1 MISTIFTKRPRYYVS
16 KNDYYETIITE
27 NTNLKNIATDL
38 DFVKN
43 EDFKTESTILF
54 NNKLKLNSTYND
66 IIECFGTPIHQLD
79 KSSANQHSVLF
90 YKKRVGT
97 YKIRLE
103 IHVVD
108 RKFLIGFITF
118 NLSSKSEKSSIIDSI
133 SNKYQINITKK
144 YLEDFRI
151 FNHKNEFI
159 KVIDS
164 VDLTLVYGEYSAS
177 KNQIIKNIADE
188 KELKYLSSDQKN
200 KSLLHDNI

>member
-1 MISTIFTKRPRYYVS
+1 M
-16 KNDYYETIITE
+16 
-27 NTNLKNIATDL
+27 
-38 DFVKN
+38 
-43 EDFKTESTILF
+43 
-54 NNKLKLNSTYND
+54 
-66 IIECFGTPIHQLD
+66 
-79 KSSANQHSVLF
+79 
-90 YKKRVGT
+90 
-97 YKIRLE
+97 E

-164 VDLTLVYGEYSAS
+164 VDLTLVYGEHSAS